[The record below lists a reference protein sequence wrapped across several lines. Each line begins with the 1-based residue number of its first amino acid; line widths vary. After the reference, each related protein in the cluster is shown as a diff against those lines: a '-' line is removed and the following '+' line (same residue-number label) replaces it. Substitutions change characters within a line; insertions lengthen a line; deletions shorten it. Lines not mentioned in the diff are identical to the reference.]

1 MTKIGIPKQIYSDEE
16 GSFNSPKYIRF
27 MNEHKIKHIQTST
40 HAATAERFIRTFKDN
55 LYRRLHALN
64 QDKSKW
70 IEHVDNIIKKYNNTE
85 HNVIQIKP
93 VEATKKENCLWVVW
107 HLQNNVKRNRKYPD
121 VSVDDMVRVN
131 IKPKHGITKG
141 HDKKW
146 SSDKYKVLRVDG
158 NNYLLNHPTRRK
170 IFLRH
175 EILKV

>member
-1 MTKIGIPKQIYSDEE
+1 MTRIGIPKQIYSDEE

-93 VEATKKENCLWVVW
+93 VEATKN
-107 HLQNNVKRNRKYPD
+107 
-121 VSVDDMVRVN
+121 
-131 IKPKHGITKG
+131 
-141 HDKKW
+141 
-146 SSDKYKVLRVDG
+146 
-158 NNYLLNHPTRRK
+158 
-170 IFLRH
+170 
-175 EILKV
+175 